1 MMNEKGFG
9 KFEVLTIIVLLL
21 AIFAYLMYS
30 LLGGASKQKINAMK
44 DSAVTFGKTVAGD
57 TNSFPNPD
65 NIYLDEAIENGLMNK
80 IKSPV
85 SRGYCDGSESKFT
98 MINGSVHVTLKC
110 GDYIIN
116 EAPIENKAD
125 IKVYK
130 VGNWTTNKPSG
141 NNIQEKILY
150 NCTENGENVFDE
162 YLDEFYFVY
171 KTNDKY
177 SASNYNASDVSE
189 CNAVSKTFYRTMV
202 EYN

>member
-85 SRGYCDGSESKFT
+85 RRGYCDGSESKFT

-150 NCTENGENVFDE
+150 NCTENGKNVFDE